1 MLQVFKKGTN
11 TLTEAADATREMLD
25 EQPGWSLGRLNCLRD
40 EISNI
45 YVKMSTEIHYPDTL
59 ETGWC
64 VGGRARFSHVP
75 MAHTPLA
82 DRSRCARP
90 SQPALRALPK

>member
-11 TLTEAADATREMLD
+11 TLTEAADATRVMLD
-25 EQPGWSLGRLNCLRD
+25 EQPGWSLGTTTVLES
-40 EISNI
+40 EITNI
-45 YVKMSTEIHYPDTL
+45 YARLSKDIHFPDTL

-90 SQPALRALPK
+90 SQPAFRALPK

>member
-1 MLQVFKKGTN
+1 MLQVFKKGTQ
-11 TLTEAADATREMLD
+11 TLTEAADATRVMLD
-25 EQPGWSLGRLNCLRD
+25 EQPGWSLGRTKVLGD
-40 EISNI
+40 EIYNI
-45 YVKMSTEIHYPDTL
+45 YKMSTEIHYPDTL

-90 SQPALRALPK
+90 SQPALRALPT